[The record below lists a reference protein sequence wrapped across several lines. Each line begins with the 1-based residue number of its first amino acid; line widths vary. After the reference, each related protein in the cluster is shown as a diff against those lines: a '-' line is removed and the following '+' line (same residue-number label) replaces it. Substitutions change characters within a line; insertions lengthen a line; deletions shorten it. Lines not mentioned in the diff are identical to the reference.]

1 MHHGMEGRG
10 VNKFRPPLAV
20 LLAIAIT
27 LVALGIGGWWWLQ
40 RQSPLQ
46 LQHQSLKAPIT
57 SRFLPRSANLSVVLE
72 LDPALLPAYGRAVA
86 PAKQRNTTAARLE
99 QLRDGL
105 FASAGLDYTT
115 ELAEWLGEENALA
128 LKAATAPGQAPGWVL
143 ALTSRTEDGG
153 RQFLQRFWQSRSLAG
168 SDLEIARYR
177 GLGLVSSRGSRS
189 RSPKDSSSP
198 PLASA
203 LVNDQLVLLA
213 SSRSALEDAL
223 DASQDDALNQA
234 GEPLLQDWL
243 STQPTGVALLR
254 SDATGL
260 EQLLGL
266 PAELQPEQGIEQLVG
281 SLALRRDGLQLNAV
295 LQTSP
300 GAAIAPLGSDG
311 DALLEQLHL
320 PAQRLSLSQPG
331 GALPQ
336 LFNPPASGE
345 LLPALLEH
353 RDGPLLQAQLS
364 GADAWLAG
372 SRPDHPPTAAL
383 DAQLEEA
390 GFDAASLGELRVWT
404 HLTAETNKDGQLKAS
419 LAGGSGRDGGLRWWS
434 NNLDSLR
441 AQLKGRNQKGALKQ
455 QLRKL
460 DPELNAQALL
470 ALDGN
475 GARQLLG
482 GWPLWRGLQLLAG
495 QPLAPS
501 LQGMA
506 ITLEQDQ
513 QRAAL
518 QAQLNLR

>member
-1 MHHGMEGRG
+1 M
-10 VNKFRPPLAV
+10 NKFRPPLAV
-20 LLAIAIT
+20 LLAMAIT
-27 LVALGIGGWWWLQ
+27 LVSLGIGGWWWLQ

-46 LQHQSLKAPIT
+46 LQRQSLSAPVT

-86 PAKQRNTTAARLE
+86 AAKQRSTTAARLE

-115 ELAEWLGEENALA
+115 ELADWLGVENGLA
-128 LKAATAPGQAPGWVL
+128 LKAATEPGQPPAWVL
-143 ALTSRTEDGG
+143 ALTSRTENGA
-153 RQFLQRFWQSRSLAG
+153 RLFLQRFWQSRSLAG

-177 GLGLVSSRGSRS
+177 GLGLISSRGPR
-189 RSPKDSSSP
+189 SSSTNGATHP
-198 PLASA
+198 PMATA

-223 DASQDDALNQA
+223 DASQEEALNQA
-234 GEPLLQDWL
+234 GEPLLQEWL

-254 SDATGL
+254 TDATGL

-266 PAELQPEQGIEQLVG
+266 PAELQPQQAIEQLVG
-281 SLALRRDGLQLNAV
+281 SLALRRDGVQLNAM
-295 LQTSP
+295 LQTAA
-300 GAAIAPLGSDG
+300 GAALAPLSADG

-320 PAQRLSLSQPG
+320 PAGRLSLSQPG

-336 LFNPPASGE
+336 LFNLPASGD
-345 LLPALLEH
+345 LLPALLHH

-364 GADAWLAG
+364 GTEAWLAG

-383 DAQLEEA
+383 DAQLEQA

-404 HLTAETNKDGQLKAS
+404 HLTAETNKEGQLKAS
-419 LAGGSGRDGGLRWWS
+419 LAGGSGSDGGLRWWS

-441 AQLKGRNQKGALKQ
+441 AQLKGRHQKGVLKQ

-460 DPELNAQALL
+460 DPEFNAQALL

-482 GWPLWRGLQLLAG
+482 RWPLWRGLQLLAG

-501 LQGMA
+501 LQGIA
-506 ITLEQDQ
+506 IALEQDQ
-513 QRAAL
+513 QRASL